1 MAVEFRN
8 LMEDIVLQNLDAV
21 MEAGGCCT
29 CDACKSDVAAFTSL
43 RLTMWPHGRAG

>member
-1 MAVEFRN
+1 MAMEFRN

-29 CDACKSDVAAFTSL
+29 CDACKS
-43 RLTMWPHGRAG
+43 